1 MNRTLLAI
9 GYWLLAATT
18 SLAQSA
24 PAPWDG
30 SISGSLKTEG
40 NTIFI
45 YTPADLAAIHSL
57 WDNFPKDGHHYYE
70 GCTIKLMNDLDMNG
84 QNGHNFQALT
94 IGWSDGNRF
103 GGVFDGQGHTIKN
116 LWIDGK
122 VDGRA
127 LFGWI
132 CGGDILNLKLENPI
146 VRAGDDNDNGYVAA
160 LCARMENNSVISHC
174 AVIGGRVEGWNWDDD
189 DDCIGAI
196 CGWADKDN
204 NLIEYCY
211 SNTDVYGH
219 KQVGGIV
226 GKIESNSGED
236 NTPVRH
242 CYYTGTIHHGGDEYF
257 AAIAGERYGNPL
269 LSNFYLNRNDGVKG
283 TGNQSKHNG
292 SSDDPNAAPRTDAEL
307 KAPLLFGT
315 DNLEWIYPHNGYPE
329 LKVFFRYKEND
340 TFYEK
345 SVGYMD
351 SDASKAVPG
360 YLKIVSNASS
370 PYTVELINILP
381 GASGSNFT
389 LKGDCQPYF
398 SSQQLRMVTLPSNAF
413 QSMGSVSTV
422 TLPAT
427 LTTIAAPQRHHVQ
440 NGFAL
445 YGNGTGCIIK
455 DGGLYDLSQ
464 HLFITA
470 PKSRQTLT
478 IYQQYANSI
487 ADYAFENMSALSK
500 LYIDTYVPAG
510 TVVDNN
516 THKPPVITLSGT
528 KDNTFSG
535 CPAGLDIYVKD
546 GTTQELFVG
555 QQGPKG
561 YGYSNADGWDA
572 FYSDHQDVVNHLHSY
587 FPVKCNAGGMSTLML
602 GYPVELPAGV
612 KAWWAH
618 SFSGGNIRMER
629 LTTQIVPAL
638 TPVLL
643 TYEGTEQLNLSRY
656 EGANPG
662 AATDYEDNLFK
673 GSIDPGGHTMTSSE
687 LTSNFFTLGRPTGD
701 TSYNH
706 LGFYPYHPVND
717 ILPSYVAWIASSDI
731 PSGARW
737 ELSFDDDDVTAL
749 KDVAPSLSQ
758 EEQPWYDLQGR
769 KISEGPKPTAKGLY
783 IVNGRKVVIK

>member
-1 MNRTLLAI
+1 MKHAI
-9 GYWLLAATT
+9 LSILLLAATT
-18 SLAQSA
+18 TTALADEVIST
-24 PAPWDG
+24 WDG
-30 SISGSLKTEG
+30 SSWSSTLDVQDKKIYIRSANDFAALRKKWSTYKGVSGSDGSGYDTF
-40 NTIFI
+40 TIYLETDI
-45 YTPADLAAIHSL
+45 DLNH
-57 WDNFPKDGHHYYE
+57 
-70 GCTIKLMNDLDMNG
+70 
-84 QNGHNFQALT
+84 HNFIDWC
-94 IGWSDGNRF
+94 IGWEGGNEF
-103 GGVFDGQGHTIKN
+103 GGHFDGKGHVIKN
-116 LWIDGK
+116 LKIEGEK
-122 VDGRA
+122 TNRA
-127 LFGWI
+127 LFGYLN
-132 CGGDILNLKLENPI
+132 GGNVWNLKIDGYN
-146 VRAGDDNDNGYVAA
+146 VRCGDGGNSHVGV
-160 LCARMENNSVISHC
+160 LCGRMVNHSTISHC
-174 AVIGGRVEGWNWDDD
+174 AVVNGQLNGWDLGDD
-189 DDCIGAI
+189 GELGLI
-196 CGWADKDN
+196 CGYADGN
-204 NLIEYCY
+204 HNVIEYCY
-211 SNTDVYGH
+211 ADGNINGY
-219 KQVGGIV
+219 KQIGGIV
-226 GKIESNSGED
+226 GKMNNDPSTNSSISY
-236 NTPVRH
+236 
-242 CYYTGTIHHGGDEYF
+242 CYFSGQVAHSGNEYF
-257 AAIAGERYGNPL
+257 AAIAGERHGNAL
-269 LSNFYLNRNDGVKG
+269 TSNFYLNRNDGVRG
-283 TGNQSKHNG
+283 TGNQSSHDSG
-292 SSDDPNAAPRTDAEL
+292 SSDDPNAAPKTDAEL

-329 LKVFFRYKEND
+329 LKVFFKYKEND

-381 GASGSNFT
+381 GATGSNFT

-413 QSMGSVSTV
+413 YSMGSASTV

-427 LTTIAAPQRHHVQ
+427 LTTIAAPQRHQVQ

-528 KDNTFSG
+528 KASTFSG
-535 CPAGLDIYVKD
+535 CPTGLDIYVKD

-561 YGYSNADGWDA
+561 YGYSNATGWDA

-587 FPVKCNAGGMSTLML
+587 FPVKRNAGGMSTLML

-612 KAWWAH
+612 KAWWAD
-618 SFSGGNIRMER
+618 SFSGGNIRMVR
-629 LTTQIVPAL
+629 LDTQIVPAL

-656 EGANPG
+656 EGPNPG
-662 AATDYEDNLFK
+662 AATDYEQNRFR
-673 GSIDPGGHTMTSSE
+673 GSIDPGGHTMTDSE
-687 LTSNFFTLGRPTGD
+687 QKSNFFTLGRPTGD

-706 LGFYPYHPVND
+706 LGFYQYHPANH

-731 PSGARW
+731 PPSGSRW
-737 ELSFDDDDVTAL
+737 ELLFDDDDVTAL
-749 KDVAPSLSQ
+749 KDIAPSLSQ